1 MTVRFEASWCNTD
14 LGPYRDCA
22 YTYER
27 YPYDSVPPLDAALFT
42 GAFDWLGG
50 PSGEPSG
57 QAAELAGLER
67 AVAALGLALPA
78 DFLTYHRDARLLR
91 ELDSVSP
98 TGGWQDF
105 SAPLPSPVEPGAHL
119 VRFFRDQ
126 QDCVIW
132 YLYLRPGGEVFVVHS
147 WLDYESE
154 FEWIE
159 DGEEPREE
167 LSDPAAIHWCARSFE
182 EFAHRYWVESRIC
195 RAYLDGDEPQDPRL
209 LAYLAH
215 YAEQQP
221 GA

>member
-1 MTVRFEASWCNTD
+1 MTVHFEASWCNTGLD
-14 LGPYRDCA
+14 PYRDCA
-22 YTYER
+22 ATYER

-57 QAAELAGLER
+57 RAAELADLER

-78 DFLTYHRDARLLR
+78 DFLTYHRDARLSGT
-91 ELDSVSP
+91 LDDVSP
-98 TGGWQDF
+98 TGCWQDL

-126 QDCVIW
+126 QDCVFW
-132 YLYLRPGGEVFVVHS
+132 YLYLRPGGEAFVVHS
-147 WLDYESE
+147 WLDYEYE
-154 FEWIE
+154 LGPLE
-159 DGEEPREE
+159 DDEEPAED
-167 LSDPAAIHWCARSFE
+167 LADPAAIHWCARSFE
-182 EFAHRYWVESRIC
+182 EFVHRYWLEGRIC
-195 RAYLDGDEPQDPRL
+195 AGRVRDGGLTDPRL

-215 YAEQQP
+215 YARQRP